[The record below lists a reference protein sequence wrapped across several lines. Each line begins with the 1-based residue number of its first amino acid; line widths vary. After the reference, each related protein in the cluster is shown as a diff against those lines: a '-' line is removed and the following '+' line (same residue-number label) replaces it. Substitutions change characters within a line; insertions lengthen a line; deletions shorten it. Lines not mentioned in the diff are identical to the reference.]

1 MRQREFIALLG
12 STTLVGPRA
21 IWLLLRPDKFVMSF
35 VPTVGFSSIVQS
47 RKR

>member
-1 MRQREFIALLG
+1 MRQLELIALLG
-12 STTLVGPRA
+12 STLVGLRA
-21 IWLLLRPDKFVMSF
+21 IWLLLRPDKFVMRF